1 MSQIAEEN
9 IQKKAEEHGVSEF
22 LIGIAGYDI
31 TKEVSR
37 QEYQRKLAENPSKTE
52 SFKFSPDSPGSPVSV
67 AKSMKQTAD
76 KIQALQD
83 MEDDAEEAYDI
94 YRR

>member
-1 MSQIAEEN
+1 MAEEN
-9 IQKKAEEHGVSEF
+9 IQKKAEEYGVSEF
-22 LIGIAGYDI
+22 LLGSVGYDI
-31 TKEVSR
+31 TKEVAR
-37 QEYQRKLAENPSKTE
+37 QEHQRKLAGNPDMTE

-67 AKSMKQTAD
+67 AKSMKQDAD
-76 KIQALQD
+76 KIQELQA